1 MRDYSSIGQSS
12 GLINR
17 RFPVR
22 VRVVPPLYN
31 TIKSCYHIS
40 MIHLNQKLPKTFYL
54 AFSGGVDSLA
64 AAHFLSRSNKR
75 FALLHFHHG
84 CEFSDEIQEQVAERA
99 DKLGILLLT
108 GKIKRHTVP
117 EGRSL
122 EEYWRT
128 ERYAYLK
135 AMATPEMP
143 VLTCHHLD
151 DAVESWVW
159 SAMHGKPHLIK
170 PKTNNGTTLRP
181 FLLTEKA
188 AFTDYA
194 VRNGLEPVDDPV
206 NRDGHLIR
214 NYIRAN
220 MLPHAYH
227 INPGLKKVI
236 RKKYL
241 ELADG

>member
-1 MRDYSSIGQSS
+1 
-12 GLINR
+12 
-17 RFPVR
+17 
-22 VRVVPPLYN
+22 
-31 TIKSCYHIS
+31 

-75 FALLHFHHG
+75 FALLHFNHG
-84 CEFSDEIQEQVAERA
+84 CEFSDEIQRQVEDRA
-99 DKLGILLLT
+99 SRLNVPLVTRRIS
-108 GKIKRHTVP
+108 HAQAP
-117 EGRSL
+117 EGRSV

-128 ERYAYLK
+128 ERYK
-135 AMATPEMP
+135 ALNALATSVMP

-170 PKTNNGTTLRP
+170 PKTNNDTTLRP
-181 FLLTEKA
+181 FLLTEKD
-188 AFTDYA
+188 AFVDYA
-194 VRNGLEPVDDPV
+194 TRNGLEPVDDPV

-241 ELADG
+241 ELGNA